1 MKYRECFIVILAVLA
16 LAAAEPHRFD
26 NHRVYRLRV
35 ERDEQLQVLKSLKTG
50 QNSYEYFDE
59 PRQTGQEV
67 DIIIPPTLQSEFET
81 ILKDKEFSAKLVIN
95 NLQDLVDR
103 ERPQSD
109 DGEFGWD
116 GFYSVDTINAWLY
129 SLEEQYPEVT
139 VIKGGSTYEG
149 RDILGVNINRKPG
162 QNPGIFIESQIHA
175 NEWIASS
182 STTWIIN
189 KLLTATE
196 AEPGIKD
203 IADNINWYIIPLINA
218 DGYEYTRNVYR
229 MWRKTR
235 SPFGLICNGVDPNRN
250 WDVYWEK
257 GGIGSSAN
265 MCDGSFAGPSA
276 FSEVETRTL
285 SEYILSIRDNL
296 NFYIAFHSAA
306 NMLLFPWGHTPNPN
320 VQYVQFNDIAE
331 STVNVLKQR
340 YGTEYTFG
348 PVYSTI
354 YPTTGISADWVHYT
368 LGIPGFTYEF
378 RYMNT
383 LTGEVYGGLVPPEEI
398 QPNAEEVLDSL
409 VELVRKAKEYGYM
422 DVDTSKK

>member
-1 MKYRECFIVILAVLA
+1 MGKILCFAVVLVVLA
-16 LAAAEPHRFD
+16 SVSAEPHRFD
-26 NHRVYRLRV
+26 DHRVYRLRV

-81 ILKDKEFSAKLVIN
+81 ILKEKEFSAKLVIN

-116 GFYSVDTINAWLY
+116 AYHSVDTINTWLY

-149 RDILGVNINRKPG
+149 REILGVNINRNPG
-162 QNPGIFIESQIHA
+162 QNPGMFIESQIHS
-175 NEWIASS
+175 NEWIASAS
-182 STTWIIN
+182 ATWIIN

-196 AEPGIKD
+196 TEPEIKD
-203 IADNINWYIIPLINA
+203 IADNINWYIFPLINA
-218 DGYEYTRNVYR
+218 DGYEYSRNVYR

-235 SPFGLICNGVDPNRN
+235 SKQGLICNGVDPNRN

-265 MCDGSFAGPSA
+265 MCDGSFAGPTA
-276 FSEVETRTL
+276 FSEVESQTL

-296 NFYIAFHSAA
+296 NFYISFHSAI
-306 NMLLFPWGHTPNPN
+306 NMLLLPWGHTADQNEH
-320 VQYVQFNDIAE
+320 YGEFMDIAG
-331 STVNVLKQR
+331 STVNALRVR
-340 YGTEYTFG
+340 HNTEYIYG
-348 PVYSTI
+348 PVYTTI
-354 YPTTGISADWVHYT
+354 YPATGSSPDWVYYT
-368 LGIPGFTYEF
+368 LNIPAFTYEF

-383 LTGEVYGGLVPPEEI
+383 ETGEIYGALAPPEEI

-409 VELVRKAKEYGYM
+409 VELIRKAREYDYM
-422 DVDTSKK
+422 EPNTPGK